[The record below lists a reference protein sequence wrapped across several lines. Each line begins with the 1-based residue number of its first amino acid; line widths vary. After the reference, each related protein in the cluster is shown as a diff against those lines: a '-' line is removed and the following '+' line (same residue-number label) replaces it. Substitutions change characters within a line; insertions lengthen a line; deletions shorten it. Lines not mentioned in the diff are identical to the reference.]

1 MGFKVKVCFFFSL
14 NVLEVSLKSQREAAF
29 TAVLCSCVKR
39 SGANL
44 GSLDCY
50 NYQAPGTGG

>member
-1 MGFKVKVCFFFSL
+1 MKPGEFFFSFL
-14 NVLEVSLKSQREAAF
+14 VSEVSLRAVGEGAF
-29 TAVLCSCVKR
+29 TAVMCCCVKR

-50 NYQAPGTGG
+50 NYQAPGT